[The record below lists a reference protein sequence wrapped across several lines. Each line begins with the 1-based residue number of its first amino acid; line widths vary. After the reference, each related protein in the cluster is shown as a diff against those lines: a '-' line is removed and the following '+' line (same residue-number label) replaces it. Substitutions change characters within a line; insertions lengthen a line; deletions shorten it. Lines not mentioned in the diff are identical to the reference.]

1 MADWKETLGKRM
13 TKPQMIRVVGSA
25 VAIAIICYIAFEC
38 GEPLFMASFGASAVI
53 IFAMP
58 KSPAARVQNVIGGHI
73 VSGIVGLSLAMLV
86 GSFWYT
92 AAAAVAVSIFLM
104 VVLDIVHPP
113 GGATALITVTLA
125 APAWDFLLMP
135 VAVGACIMFG
145 VGYLTNMACKRLEE
159 PPEA

>member
-13 TKPQMIRVVGSA
+13 TKPQMVRVVGSA
-25 VAIAIICYIAFEC
+25 VAIAIICYIALEC
-38 GEPLFMASFGASAVI
+38 GEPLFMASIGASAVI

-73 VSGIVGLSLAMLV
+73 VSGIVGLSLAILV

-92 AAAAVAVSIFLM
+92 AAAAVAISIFLM
-104 VVLDIVHPP
+104 VILDIVHPP

-145 VGYLTNMACKRLEE
+145 VGYITNLACKRLEE

>member
-1 MADWKETLGKRM
+1 MSDWKETLGKRM
-13 TKPQMIRVVGSA
+13 TKPQMVRVVGSA

-38 GEPLFMASFGASAVI
+38 GQPLFMASFGASAVV

-73 VSGIVGLSLAMLV
+73 VSAVVGLSLAIFV
-86 GSFWYT
+86 GVYWYT
-92 AAAAVAVSIFLM
+92 AAIAVAVAIFLM
-104 VVLDIVHPP
+104 VLLDIVHPP
-113 GGATALITVTLA
+113 GGATALITATLA

-145 VGYLTNMACKRLEE
+145 VGYLTNMACRRLEE
-159 PPEA
+159 PSEA